1 MLCVL
6 AHWPPAGRSSRSQ
19 ERVKGQRLALAEVA
33 SLVKVGGADVSLDRV
48 KLTVKVLDVK
58 ALLEVRLDEVRR

>member
-1 MLCVL
+1 
-6 AHWPPAGRSSRSQ
+6 
-19 ERVKGQRLALAEVA
+19 
-33 SLVKVGGADVSLDRV
+33 VSLDRV